1 MVSRLV
7 TGCLTG
13 MPSGYRQRENEEH
26 QVNNQ
31 EFRRY
36 GHEVVDW
43 IADYLENIRQKPAR
57 PDVKPGDLMDQ
68 LPPSA
73 PERGES
79 MDSILDDFERLI
91 IPAVTHWNH
100 PRFLAYFASSAS
112 GPGILGEML
121 TAALNVNGMVWK
133 SCPALTE
140 LEQVTLGWLRQW
152 LGLPDEFFGIIY
164 DTASTSTLHAVAAAR
179 EMVDPDARKRG
190 SLGDLVM
197 YTSEQAN
204 LSVEKA
210 GMTLGIGQDNI
221 RKIAT
226 DDAFRMRVD
235 ALREAMESDRR
246 AGERPFC
253 VVPTIGTTSTSSI
266 DPVNA
271 IADVA
276 EEYGAWLHVDA
287 AYSGAA
293 AVVPELQYIL
303 AGTERAHSV
312 VVNPHKWL
320 VTPIDLSAF
329 YTPKPEVLRHAF
341 SLVPEYLKTAQD
353 PRAVNFMDYGVPL
366 GRRFRALKLW
376 FVMRHFGHEGIAEII
391 RSHIRY
397 AQELAALIRSHP
409 DFELAAPVP
418 FSLICFRY
426 CGSDDEKPAFLET
439 VNASGEGFLSHTVFE
454 RRMVVRLAIGNIAT
468 QWEDLEETW
477 ILVRQAAKSAV
488 TS

>member
-1 MVSRLV
+1 
-7 TGCLTG
+7 
-13 MPSGYRQRENEEH
+13 
-26 QVNNQ
+26 VNNQ

-43 IADYLENIRQKPAR
+43 IAEYLENIRQYPVL
-57 PDVKPGDLMDQ
+57 PDVKPGDLLDR
-68 LPPSA
+68 LPPAA

-79 MDSILDDFERLI
+79 MDSILQDFERLI
-91 IPAVTHWNH
+91 VPATTHWNH
-100 PRFLAYFASSAS
+100 PRFLAYFATSAS
-112 GPGILGEML
+112 EPGILGEML

-133 SCPALTE
+133 TCPALTE

-152 LGLPDEFFGIIY
+152 LGLPEEFFGIIY
-164 DTASTSTLHAVAAAR
+164 DTASTSTLHAIAAAR
-179 EMVDPDARKRG
+179 EMADPDARKRG

-246 AGERPFC
+246 AGKKPFC

-320 VTPIDLSAF
+320 FTPIDLSAF
-329 YTPKPEVLRHAF
+329 YTRKPEVLRHAF
-341 SLVPEYLKTAQD
+341 SLVPEYLKTAED

-397 AQELAALIRSHP
+397 AQELAALIRADS

-426 CGSDDEKPAFLET
+426 RGSDDENRALLEN
-439 VNASGEGFLSHTVFE
+439 VNASGKAFLSPTVLNG
-454 RRMVVRLAIGNIAT
+454 RLVLRLAIGNIAT
-468 QWEDLEETW
+468 NWEDLMEVWKLIE
-477 ILVRQAAKSAV
+477 QAAKK
-488 TS
+488 TG